1 MGLNNIFKT
10 QKKMK
15 EKNYLNK
22 LIGELE
28 KTVEAN
34 KFSKSHEI
42 LIDIIKTQDFYAIEY
57 ANYLV
62 STLG

>member
-1 MGLNNIFKT
+1 MKEKI
-10 QKKMK
+10 KMK
-15 EKNYLNK
+15 EKSKINK

-28 KTVEAN
+28 KMVDMN

-42 LIDIIKTQDFYAIEY
+42 LIEIIKTQDFYAIEY

>member
-1 MGLNNIFKT
+1 
-10 QKKMK
+10 MK

-28 KTVEAN
+28 KTVKAN

-42 LIDIIKTQDFYAIEY
+42 RMEIIKMDNFFAAEY

-62 STLG
+62 SRLYK

>member
-1 MGLNNIFKT
+1 MR
-10 QKKMK
+10 
-15 EKNYLNK
+15 EKGKVNK

-28 KTVEAN
+28 EMVDMN

-62 STLG
+62 SRLG

>member
-1 MGLNNIFKT
+1 
-10 QKKMK
+10 MK

-34 KFSKSHEI
+34 RISKSHEI
-42 LIDIIKTQDFYAIEY
+42 RMVIIKMDNFFATEY

-62 STLG
+62 SRLY

>member
-1 MGLNNIFKT
+1 
-10 QKKMK
+10 MK
-15 EKNYLNK
+15 EKDYLNK

-28 KTVEAN
+28 KTIEAN

-42 LIDIIKTQDFYAIEY
+42 RMEIIKMDNFFATEY

-62 STLG
+62 STFHK

>member
-1 MGLNNIFKT
+1 
-10 QKKMK
+10 MK
-15 EKNYLNK
+15 EKNFLNK

-34 KFSKSHEI
+34 RISKSHEI
-42 LIDIIKTQDFYAIEY
+42 RMEIIKIDNFFAIEY

-62 STLG
+62 SKLY

>member
-1 MGLNNIFKT
+1 
-10 QKKMK
+10 MK
-15 EKNYLNK
+15 EKDYLKK

-34 KFSKSHEI
+34 RISKSHEI
-42 LIDIIKTQDFYAIEY
+42 RMDIIKMNNFFATEY

-62 STLG
+62 SRLY

>member
-1 MGLNNIFKT
+1 
-10 QKKMK
+10 MK

-42 LIDIIKTQDFYAIEY
+42 RIEIIKEEDIF
-57 ANYLV
+57 
-62 STLG
+62 

>member
-1 MGLNNIFKT
+1 
-10 QKKMK
+10 MK
-15 EKNYLNK
+15 EKSKVNK
-22 LIGELE
+22 LIDELE
-28 KTVEAN
+28 KMVNMN

-42 LIDIIKTQDFYAIEY
+42 LIEIIKTQDFYAIEY

>member
-1 MGLNNIFKT
+1 
-10 QKKMK
+10 MK
-15 EKNYLNK
+15 EKDYLNK

-28 KTVEAN
+28 KSVEAY

-42 LIDIIKTQDFYAIEY
+42 RMEIVQMDNFFATEY

-62 STLG
+62 SRLY

>member
-1 MGLNNIFKT
+1 ME
-10 QKKMK
+10 
-15 EKNYLNK
+15 EKDYLNE

-28 KTVEAN
+28 KAVEAN

-42 LIDIIKTQDFYAIEY
+42 RMEIIKMDNFFATEY

-62 STLG
+62 SRLY

>member
-1 MGLNNIFKT
+1 
-10 QKKMK
+10 MK